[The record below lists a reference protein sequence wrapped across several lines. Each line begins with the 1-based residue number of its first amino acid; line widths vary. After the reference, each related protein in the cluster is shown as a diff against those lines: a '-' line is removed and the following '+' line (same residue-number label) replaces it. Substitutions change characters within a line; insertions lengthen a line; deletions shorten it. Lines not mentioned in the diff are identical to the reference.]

1 MYVTVVDAPV
11 GKWLGMD
18 ALVCGLCWTPRFVAL
33 VIELEGLGHSF
44 YLLFHYSFLF
54 EPNKIKYGCFGFCK
68 GSLLGKQCQLLLPT
82 LMFLSV

>member
-33 VIELEGLGHSF
+33 VIELESLGHSF
-44 YLLFHYSFLF
+44 CNSITY
-54 EPNKIKYGCFGFCK
+54 FCMNQIR
-68 GSLLGKQCQLLLPT
+68 SNMVALVLAREVCWESNVRYCCQL
-82 LMFLSV
+82 